1 MARLNRARDSHFYVT
16 HGFSNQGNDV
26 VRNFN
31 ISKEGLKVLFQNGF
45 RDGDSFP
52 SELFHELYEQD
63 HIYSSETPSNER
75 VEPPIDLHKRVRDF
89 FNQFDMNR
97 SDSDEELTKFKSI
110 VVELLRIPSSD
121 TKTQMFL
128 YIGMQAKGLP
138 DKFKNILV
146 KNCPGSVVRDF
157 KMFFNLTDDVFEK
170 IRSGDSMEHFID
182 DSDKEHEIKE
192 PEGAEKIKKTELPQ
206 NDEKIERII
215 DNLNKTLKSCFSEV
229 KRHGISIEIT
239 IKIAQEKLTQL

>member
-1 MARLNRARDSHFYVT
+1 MPRLNRAKDGHYYVT
-16 HGFSNQGNDV
+16 HGFTTQGDGV
-26 VRNFN
+26 VRNYN
-31 ISKEGLKVLFQNGF
+31 LSNEGLEILIEKGF
-45 RDGDSFP
+45 RDGDIFSNDF
-52 SELFHELYEQD
+52 FHQLYAQD
-63 HIYSSETPSNER
+63 HIYSSEIPTVER
-75 VEPPIDLHKRVRDF
+75 VEPPIDLHQRVRDF

-110 VVELLRIPSSD
+110 VFELIRIPSFD

-128 YIGMQAKGLP
+128 DIGMRAKGLP

-182 DSDKEHEIKE
+182 DSDKE

-215 DNLNKTLKSCFSEV
+215 DNLNKTLTSCFSEV